1 MSVIIQSFIF
11 CFLSLS
17 FFLLVIKSS
26 VVKEDQKNMGTCYS
40 KRSACYDLTEH
51 YNPITFCTLKPPET
65 PPATLR
71 RFSLRRSVKSFS
83 SMAYQ
88 CRSFRTR
95 PVMVIKQSPEDNH
108 WCIIKY
114 NETKE
119 ALV

>member
-1 MSVIIQSFIF
+1 
-11 CFLSLS
+11 
-17 FFLLVIKSS
+17 
-26 VVKEDQKNMGTCYS
+26 MGTCYS
-40 KRSACYDLTEH
+40 KRSACYYLTQ
-51 YNPITFCTLKPPET
+51 NTTSET

-71 RFSLRRSVKSFS
+71 RFSNLHHSVKSFS

-88 CRSFRTR
+88 RRSFRTK
-95 PVMVIKQSPEDNH
+95 PLTIIKQSPKNKQH